1 MKDAVIR
8 ARIDAKLKAD
18 AVAVLA
24 ACGLEVSDAIRLFL
38 MQVIAHRGLPFAVR
52 DTGADPATI
61 SAEEF
66 WAMKRESQ
74 ARDHALAVHED
85 VPANAFHLVRE
96 LDLRDARVT
105 WPSAPLDE

>member
-24 ACGLEVSDAIRLFL
+24 GCGLEVSDAIRLFL
-38 MQVIAHRGLPFAVR
+38 MQVVAQRGLPFAVR
-52 DTGADPATI
+52 DLGADTGTI

-74 ARDHALAVHED
+74 ERDQRLAVQEGISHD
-85 VPANAFHLVRE
+85 DFFLVRP
-96 LDLRDARVT
+96 DTLRGARVI
-105 WPSAPLDE
+105 WPSGPLDE

>member
-38 MQVIAHRGLPFAVR
+38 MQVVAQRGLPFAVR
-52 DTGADPATI
+52 DPSADAGTI

-74 ARDHALAVHED
+74 ARDQALAVHEGVD
-85 VPANAFHLVRE
+85 HDRFFLIRR
-96 LDLRDARVT
+96 DRLRGATVK
-105 WPSAPLDE
+105 WPTAPLDE